1 MLVVARKT
9 KDSRTESK
17 WEKLKKYELQI
28 EERWK
33 VKAGIAQVS
42 GIHWIK
48 FVSLPKKW
56 VSWGKENK

>member
-1 MLVVARKT
+1 MRKI
-9 KDSRTESK
+9 
-17 WEKLKKYELQI
+17 KKYELQM
-28 EERWK
+28 EDRSK

-48 FVSLPKKW
+48 FFSLPKKW